1 MNYFCIWVQLPN
13 VIFNSMTTACII
25 ILNWQNWQD
34 TVACLNTLIQL
45 KSSLPFKIIVCD
57 NGSQDDSFSQ
67 LSRWAYQHFP
77 SDCHIFN
84 AVQDAANLSKNLS
97 NNHAKFTLI
106 QTGKNL
112 GFAGGNNVGIRYAM
126 TDPDCEYLWI
136 LNNDTLVAENA
147 LEMLYC
153 SAQHRPDVAL
163 FGSTVV
169 DFSHP
174 TVVQCAGGCRY
185 FPWLTR
191 FQNVFGGQSLHFVL
205 SQPENIKLDYVYGA
219 AMFIRTD
226 VVRRIGILNEEYF
239 LFYEELDYTH
249 RLKQQGLQ
257 IGWCKLSVVYHKCSA
272 TIGQPQ
278 QNNKAQLRRATYYE
292 NLSTLKYTKNFHP
305 LLLPWV
311 LPFRFLVKFAL
322 FVVRRQHFLFPA
334 LLAAYRD
341 FIFPRH

>member
-1 MNYFCIWVQLPN
+1 
-13 VIFNSMTTACII
+13 MTTACII
-25 ILNWQNWQD
+25 LLNWQNGQD
-34 TVACLNTLIQL
+34 TIACLNSLIQL
-45 KSSLPFKIIVCD
+45 KSTLPFNIIVCD
-57 NGSQDDSFSQ
+57 NDSQDDSFSQ
-67 LSRWAYQHFP
+67 LSLWAQQHLP
-77 SDCHIFN
+77 KDHHIFD

-126 TDPDCEYLWI
+126 TDPNCDYLWI
-136 LNNDTLVAENA
+136 LNNDTVVAENA

-153 SAQHRPDVAL
+153 AAQHRPNIAL

-169 DFSHP
+169 DFFHP

-191 FQNVFGGQSLHFVL
+191 FQNVFGGKSLHCVL

-219 AMFIRTD
+219 AMFIRMD
-226 VVRRIGILNEEYF
+226 AVRRVGLLNEEYF

-249 RLKQQGLQ
+249 RLKQLGLQ
-257 IGWCKLSVVYHKCSA
+257 IGWCKLSLVYHKCSA
-272 TIGQPQ
+272 TIGHSRQKDQ
-278 QNNKAQLRRATYYE
+278 AKLWRATYYE

-305 LLLPWV
+305 RLLIWV
-311 LPFRFLVKFAL
+311 LPFRFFVKTAL
-322 FVVRRQHFLFPA
+322 FIVRRQLFLFPS

-341 FIFPRH
+341 FFSGHSR